1 MFNLQKNK
9 IMITKIYFITLILI
23 ASNFLTSSCNNNS
36 DKKEAAKNYIKEQSI
51 NNVPGNTVA
60 AQPQKDSNKK
70 GNKKAVKI
78 MTSSNFS
85 TTISSGVTLV
95 DFWATWCRPCLMQA
109 PIVEEVAVEIG
120 NKATIG
126 KLDVDQAGMIAQQYG
141 IRNIPTILIFKD
153 GEVVERFVGLKDK
166 QSLLNAI
173 NKHL

>member
-1 MFNLQKNK
+1 
-9 IMITKIYFITLILI
+9 
-23 ASNFLTSSCNNNS
+23 
-36 DKKEAAKNYIKEQSI
+36 
-51 NNVPGNTVA
+51 
-60 AQPQKDSNKK
+60 
-70 GNKKAVKI
+70 